1 MKTLIVSVPAWPSV
15 ANTLYIRAV
24 SFGADGPTYFYE
36 LQRVTETAPAVP
48 AVPATDDAPEV
59 PAVPA
64 VFETLSLV
72 NGNFSMTK
80 AQWDSWAE
88 DADDDQYQ
96 LDCACKTLGLTRV
109 LELTLAG

>member
-1 MKTLIVSVPAWPSV
+1 MKTLIVPVPAWPSV

-48 AVPATDDAPEV
+48 ATEDAAEV
-59 PAVPA
+59 PAV
-64 VFETLSLV
+64 VETLSLV

-88 DADDDQYQ
+88 DANDDEYQ
-96 LDCACKTLGLTRV
+96 LDCACKTLGLSRV
-109 LELTLAG
+109 LELTVAR